1 MHKERFCNTPD
12 PDGIFNGFGG
22 GFPHGLR
29 DTLATACPTGLQ
41 SVCNAILGELR
52 GERSESGEAR
62 NSAAWRSR
70 HQKPNDG
77 DGHSGCREY
86 CSDDPPEKASFEVG
100 DCSVNLG
107 NVNFGC
113 KVGEVGLSAF
123 AHRLYNGFGL
133 WPFEASGFQVAG
145 SGERIKRSVH
155 DVIILQF
162 VSRLKVE

>member
-1 MHKERFCNTPD
+1 MLTARIASCVLLPIISDADAVEDLTQVHGVSPSRVGC
-12 PDGIFNGFGG
+12 DG
-22 GFPHGLR
+22 
-29 DTLATACPTGLQ
+29 
-41 SVCNAILGELR
+41 E
-52 GERSESGEAR
+52 GERSVLAR
-62 NSAAWRSR
+62 GLGKQAKRRSRWLRRFRRSR
-70 HQKPNDG
+70 HQKPDDG

-107 NVNFGC
+107 NVNFGR
-113 KVGEVGLSAF
+113 KAGEVGPSAF

-145 SGERIKRSVH
+145 CGERVKRDVH

-162 VSRLKVE
+162 VSRVKVE